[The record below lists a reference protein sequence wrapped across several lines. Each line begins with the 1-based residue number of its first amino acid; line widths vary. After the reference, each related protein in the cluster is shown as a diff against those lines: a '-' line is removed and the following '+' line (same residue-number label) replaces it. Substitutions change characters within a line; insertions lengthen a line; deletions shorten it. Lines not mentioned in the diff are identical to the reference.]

1 VISSAGG
8 PAARGC
14 AERSASGGFTLVE
27 LAIVI
32 LIIGLI
38 AGIGADLM
46 RGFERRGRIE
56 RTEAALAGVE
66 EALALFVMRHK
77 RLPCPAEGT
86 LADDH
91 PDSGRENFEGGG
103 PGDCERQ
110 ANGTVPTV
118 ALGIGAAAG
127 RDGWNRRIAYR
138 VDPVLTRDRVAGER
152 NCGIDGACV
161 CRGGGIDLSCVD
173 PLAIGPGEGGIDDV
187 LSAFHDTGLGLRV
200 CAAAGCPE
208 GSELMAREA
217 GTGAAYVLVSH
228 GRTGL
233 GAFTNGGTRIEVAV
247 EETAVHERPNL
258 NGIGL
263 DEAQAG
269 PSGGGGFVDRERND
283 RDERELEAFFDDY
296 VVRPSVLRVARDA
309 RLEPQAAR

>member
-1 VISSAGG
+1 MSSA
-8 PAARGC
+8 R
-14 AERSASGGFTLVE
+14 GFTLVE

-46 RGFERRGRIE
+46 RGFERRGRVE
-56 RTEAALAGVE
+56 RTEAALAGLE

-77 RLPCPAEGT
+77 RLPCPADGT

-91 PDSGRENFEGGG
+91 MDSGRENFEGGG
-103 PGDCERQ
+103 PGDCVLQ
-110 ANGTVPTV
+110 VNGTVPTV

-127 RDGWNRRIAYR
+127 GDGWNRRIAYR
-138 VDPVLTRDRVAGER
+138 VDPVLTRDRVAGAR
-152 NCGIDGACV
+152 NCGNDGACV
-161 CRGGGIDLSCVD
+161 CAGGGIDLSCVD
-173 PLAIGPGEGGIDDV
+173 PLAIGPGKGGIDDV
-187 LSAFHDTGLGLRV
+187 LTAFHDTGLGLRV

-208 GSELMAREA
+208 GSELMSREA

-233 GAFTNGGTRIEVAV
+233 GAFTSGGTRIEAAHQ
-247 EETAVHERPNL
+247 ETAVHERPNL
-258 NGIGL
+258 NGVGL
-263 DEAQAG
+263 DETQAG
-269 PSGGGGFVDRERND
+269 PPGGFVDRERND
-283 RDERELEAFFDDY
+283 RDERELDAFFDDY